1 MPVTY
6 QIDRAKQLVR
16 TRCAGAATLD
26 EVLQYFSVL
35 TQDPNCPEQLHVLL
49 DLSEMT
55 SLPAS
60 EQLRAVALEIGRIV
74 PRVKFL
80 NCAIIAPR
88 DALFG
93 MARMFEVFA
102 EECFEATRV
111 FRTREE
117 GLRWLESPAVPL
129 N

>member
-1 MPVTY
+1 MPVIY

-16 TRCAGAATLD
+16 TRCTGATTLD
-26 EVLQYFSVL
+26 EVLQHFAVL
-35 TQDPNCPEQLHVLL
+35 VQDPECPDRLNVLL

-60 EQLRAVALEIGRIV
+60 GQLRVVASEIARIV
-74 PRVKFL
+74 PRVQFL
-80 NCAIIAPR
+80 NCAIIAPN

-102 EECFEATRV
+102 EQHFAATRV

-117 GLRWLESPAVPL
+117 GVIWLESPAVPFE
-129 N
+129 

>member
-6 QIDRAKQLVR
+6 QIDKAKQLVR
-16 TRCAGAATLD
+16 TSCTGATTLD
-26 EVLQYFSVL
+26 EVLGHFAEL
-35 TQDPNCPEQLHVLL
+35 LQDPECPHRLNVLL

-60 EQLRAVALEIGRIV
+60 EQLRTVAGEIGRIV
-74 PRVKFL
+74 PQVQFL

-102 EECFEATRV
+102 EQHFAATRV
-111 FRTREE
+111 FRTRDE
-117 GLRWLESPAVPL
+117 GASWLDSLMVPFD
-129 N
+129 

>member
-16 TRCAGAATLD
+16 TSCTGATTLD
-26 EVLQYFSVL
+26 EVLQHFAVL
-35 TQDPNCPEQLHVLL
+35 IQDPECPERLNVLL

-55 SLPAS
+55 SLPGS
-60 EQLRAVALEIGRIV
+60 EQLRAVATEIGRIV
-74 PRVKFL
+74 PRVQFL
-80 NCAIIAPR
+80 NCAIIAPK

-93 MARMFEVFA
+93 MSRMFEVFA
-102 EECFEATRV
+102 EQYFAATRV

-117 GLRWLESPAVPL
+117 GAIWLESPTVVFD
-129 N
+129 

>member
-16 TRCAGAATLD
+16 TSCTGVTTLE
-26 EVLQYFSVL
+26 EVLQHFADL
-35 TQDPNCPEQLHVLL
+35 TQDPSCPERLHVLL

-60 EQLRAVALEIGRIV
+60 EQLRAVAVEIGRIV

-102 EECFEATRV
+102 EGGFEATRV

-117 GLRWLESPAVPL
+117 GLLWLESSTVPL
-129 N
+129 K